1 MPDTPFAAA
10 ADRVRAGADPAAEA
24 ADLVALMTPDELRWC
39 LDGDLPFWAGLD
51 DLGKGG
57 YHRRTFPAAEVDRL
71 GIPGFHFSDGPRGVV
86 IGPATCFPVSM
97 ARGATWD
104 VDLEERIG
112 DAIGRELRA
121 VGADLYGGVCV
132 NVLRHPAW
140 GRAQETYGEDPFH
153 IGELGAALTR
163 GVQRHAMACVKHF
176 ALNSM
181 ENARFSVDVTVDE
194 QALHEV
200 FLPHFKRIVDE
211 GVACVMSAYNA
222 VNGEWCGQS
231 PQLLTEVLRDEW
243 GFTGMVISDWIFGLR
258 DAGPSV
264 AAGLDVEMPYRMVR
278 AGGLDRRA
286 GRGRDRRGR
295 HRHRGAAHGGH
306 AASLRGG
313 PGPARAPG
321 RRARVRRAPRAG
333 AGGGHQVRR
342 AAPQRARRGHAGAPA
357 RRGRAATRGRRRSP
371 RGHPQPRRRRVE
383 RRVGAR
389 RGHPARRPA
398 RRAARVEVIHH
409 DGAEPAAAASVAE
422 WCDVAVVVVGYTRAD
437 EGEFIGD
444 SGTSHLQELLPGP
457 DDPELVAAFAARIEA
472 GPHHRAP
479 EAVAAAAGGEGSAPE
494 SGLGFAQGGDRT
506 SLRLHP
512 DDEAL
517 IAAVAAA
524 NPRTV
529 VAVVAG
535 SAVVTE
541 AWRHAGACGR
551 AVLVRRA
558 WRAAT
563 RSPTCCSAG
572 PSPRAGCRS
581 RSPPTRR
588 TCHRSTASADAVTY
602 DGWHGYWRL
611 ARDGNAAA
619 HPFGFGLSY
628 TSLALGDASVEL
640 GDDGAVLVTTVA
652 RNEGAR
658 AGTEVVQVYGGASG
672 TPPRLVGFARVD
684 VPAGASVPVQ
694 VRVAPGAFAR
704 RPVGAGGW
712 VAASGPHDLVVA
724 RHAED
729 PDARRLT
736 VDLRP

>member
-1 MPDTPFAAA
+1 MA
-10 ADRVRAGADPAAEA
+10 AGADPAAEA
-24 ADLVALMTPDELRWC
+24 ADLVALMTPDERRWC

-104 VDLEERIG
+104 LDLEERIG
-112 DAIGRELRA
+112 EAIGRELRA

-264 AAGLDVEMPYRMVR
+264 AAGLDVEMPYRMIR
-278 AGGLDRRA
+278 AGGLDQA
-286 GRGRDRRGR
+286 LAEGETDEADITAAVR
-295 HRHRGAAHGGH
+295 HTVATL
-306 AASLRGG
+306 LRFAGG
-313 PGPARAPG
+313 PRPARARR
-321 RRARVRRAPRAG
+321 RRARLQRAPRAG
-333 AGGGHQVRR
+333 ARGGHQVHR
-342 AAPQRARRGHAGAPA
+342 AAPQRARRRHAGAPA
-357 RRGRAATRGRRRSP
+357 RRGRPRDASPSSVASPPSATSATVGRATCGRPTRSP
-371 RGHPQPRRRRVE
+371 RSTACAPRCPGPRSSTTT
-383 RRVGAR
+383 A
-389 RGHPARRPA
+389 PSRRPPPA
-398 RRAARVEVIHH
+398 WPS
-409 DGAEPAAAASVAE
+409 GATWPWWWSA
-422 WCDVAVVVVGYTRAD
+422 TPRAD

-457 DDPELVAAFAARIEA
+457 DDPELVAAFAARVEA
-472 GPHHRAP
+472 GPHTGHPRRSAP
-479 EAVAAAAGGEGSAPE
+479 PAADGSA
-494 SGLGFAQGGDRT
+494 LGFAQGGDRT

-517 IAAVAAA
+517 IAAVVAA

-529 VAVVAG
+529 VAIVAG

-541 AWRHAGACGR
+541 AWRQSVPAHR
-551 AVLVRRA
+551 AVLVRRHGG
-558 WRAAT
+558 R
-563 RSPTCCSAG
+563 
-572 PSPRAGCRS
+572 PRAGRRAPRPGRADRPPAVHRPHRRGAPAAVRPRRRRGHLRRLARLLAPRPRRATPRRS
-581 RSPPTRR
+581 RSASGSATR
-588 TCHRSTASADAVTY
+588 
-602 DGWHGYWRL
+602 
-611 ARDGNAAA
+611 
-619 HPFGFGLSY
+619 
-628 TSLALGDASVEL
+628 SLALGDTS
-640 GDDGAVLVTTVA
+640 
-652 RNEGAR
+652 
-658 AGTEVVQVYGGASG
+658 
-672 TPPRLVGFARVD
+672 
-684 VPAGASVPVQ
+684 
-694 VRVAPGAFAR
+694 
-704 RPVGAGGW
+704 
-712 VAASGPHDLVVA
+712 
-724 RHAED
+724 AED
-729 PDARRLT
+729 R
-736 VDLRP
+736 